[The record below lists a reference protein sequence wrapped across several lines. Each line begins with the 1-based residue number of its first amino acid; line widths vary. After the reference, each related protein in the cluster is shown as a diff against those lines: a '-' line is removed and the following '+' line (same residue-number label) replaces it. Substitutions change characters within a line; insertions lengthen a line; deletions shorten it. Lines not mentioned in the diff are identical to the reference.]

1 MYGVALL
8 IVIVI
13 LFAYFVFWRE
23 NLLGTSRFIRL
34 GSYDPNMYGG
44 LTTPP
49 QLRDQS
55 SFYTA

>member
-1 MYGVALL
+1 MYVLLLL
-8 IVIVI
+8 III
-13 LFAYFVFWRE
+13 LLVYFSRGRE

-49 QLRDQS
+49 QLRDES